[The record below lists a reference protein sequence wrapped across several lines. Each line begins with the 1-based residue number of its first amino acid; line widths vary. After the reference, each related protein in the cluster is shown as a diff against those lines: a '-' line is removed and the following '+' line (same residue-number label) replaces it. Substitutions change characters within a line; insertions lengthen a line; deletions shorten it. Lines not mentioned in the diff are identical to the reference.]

1 IINKCRALSVM
12 FKHSTSTSSTDRL
25 RRVQQQAR
33 FLSSEHDIL
42 SGETSL
48 GDCDILLVNNPVA
61 SLLSCEDTIFLCI
74 GEIIAIHVGPKSVD
88 NLPLDVLR
96 EDTIWVTFQVYSLVC
111 TPLDD
116 DSAHGND
123 WCARERL
130 PMKFKVPG
138 SLVQPINPCVTTP
151 QAPSHVP
158 FYLFDTATLLSLT
171 SSLCDRLTKPYL
183 KLVPKTVRSHLYPY
197 CERSGLACFVVKTLN
212 EIGDSSA
219 HECPACT
226 PTVRLDSS
234 NGQRILAHIGSHVLH
249 DPSIDLSEE
258 PCGLCLRPAS
268 LCSIYLIRRTGRN
281 SQWTIKYSGNVR
293 CPNATNFSYTVAMSS
308 SKASPCSNVP
318 LVCPYCLEGSPAIWR
333 YNLRHHLRRRHH
345 NIDPMKHTDLW
356 KITPEET
363 EAMAAIWKN
372 RCTQPKRRRG
382 KGKQKVPLKLSEAHS
397 SRNFSEYVKHATIF
411 ILNL

>member
-1 IINKCRALSVM
+1 L
-12 FKHSTSTSSTDRL
+12 
-25 RRVQQQAR
+25 
-33 FLSSEHDIL
+33 
-42 SGETSL
+42 
-48 GDCDILLVNNPVA
+48 
-61 SLLSCEDTIFLCI
+61 
-74 GEIIAIHVGPKSVD
+74 VD

-96 EDTIWVTFQVYSLVC
+96 EDTIQVTFQVYSLVC

-123 WCARERL
+123 WCTREHL

-197 CERSGLACFVVKTLN
+197 RERSGLACFVAKTLN

-268 LCSIYLIRRTGRN
+268 LCSIYLIRHTGRN

-333 YNLRHHLRRRHH
+333 YNLRHHLRCRHH
-345 NIDPMKHTDLW
+345 NIDPMKHMDLW

-372 RCTQPKRRRG
+372 CRTQPKRRCG